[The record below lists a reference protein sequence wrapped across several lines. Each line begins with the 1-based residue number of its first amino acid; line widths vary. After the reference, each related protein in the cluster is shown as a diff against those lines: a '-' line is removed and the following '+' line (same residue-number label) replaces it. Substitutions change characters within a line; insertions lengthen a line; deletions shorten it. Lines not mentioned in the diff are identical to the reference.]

1 MLRIESPGARIL
13 FLVLQRAIDR
23 GAVARALARAR
34 SPREPG
40 GPRVA
45 PNLPAFG
52 PDGTRVGDPR
62 TLHLDWS
69 RFPREY
75 LHGPGAVVALNR
87 ALDTLSARDRAA
99 LLVDTEGL
107 ALRDVARGLR
117 EPVVRVRRR
126 LHRARMIVR
135 EELTAYFAAATTPH

>member
-1 MLRIESPGARIL
+1 M
-13 FLVLQRAIDR
+13 D
-23 GAVARALARAR
+23 RAL
-34 SPREPG
+34 
-40 GPRVA
+40 
-45 PNLPAFG
+45 
-52 PDGTRVGDPR
+52 GDPR

-75 LHGPGAVVALNR
+75 LRGPGAVAALNS
-87 ALDTLSARDRAA
+87 ALDSLSARDRAA

-107 ALRDVARGLR
+107 ALRDVARGLQ

>member
-1 MLRIESPGARIL
+1 MLRSL
-13 FLVLQRAIDR
+13 IDR

-34 SPREPG
+34 SPRAPG
-40 GPRVA
+40 APRTA
-45 PNLPAFG
+45 PHVPAFG
-52 PDGTRVGDPR
+52 PDGRRTGDPR
-62 TLHLDWS
+62 TLQLDWS
-69 RFPREY
+69 GFPPEY
-75 LHGPGAVVALNR
+75 LRGPGAIAALNR
-87 ALDTLSARDRAA
+87 ALDALAARDRAA

-107 ALRDVARGLR
+107 ALRDVARGLD

>member
-1 MLRIESPGARIL
+1 VLRS
-13 FLVLQRAIDR
+13 VIDR
-23 GAVARALARAR
+23 DAVARALARAR
-34 SPREPG
+34 RPREPG

-69 RFPREY
+69 QLPPEY
-75 LHGPGAVVALNR
+75 LRGPGAVAALNR
-87 ALDTLSARDRAA
+87 ALDTLSPRDRAA
-99 LLVDTEGL
+99 LLVDIEGL
-107 ALRDVARGLR
+107 ALRDVARGLD
-117 EPVVRVRRR
+117 EPLVRVRRR

>member
-1 MLRIESPGARIL
+1 VLRS
-13 FLVLQRAIDR
+13 VIDR
-23 GAVARALARAR
+23 DAVARALARAR
-34 SPREPG
+34 RPREPG
-40 GPRVA
+40 GPRVT

-69 RFPREY
+69 HLPREY
-75 LHGPGAVVALNR
+75 LRGPGAVAALNR
-87 ALDTLSARDRAA
+87 ALDTLSPRDRAV
-99 LLVDTEGL
+99 LLVDIEGL
-107 ALRDVARGLR
+107 ALRDVARGLD
-117 EPVVRVRRR
+117 EPLVRVRRR